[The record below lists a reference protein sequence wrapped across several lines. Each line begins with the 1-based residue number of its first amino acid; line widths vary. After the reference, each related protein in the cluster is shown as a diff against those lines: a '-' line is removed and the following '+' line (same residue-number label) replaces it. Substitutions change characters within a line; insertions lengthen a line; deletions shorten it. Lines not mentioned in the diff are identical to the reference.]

1 MAKYK
6 SKIIITIFGVMC
18 SIIVLYHCIIK
29 SSFGKVSTFLYKAHK
44 KTNTIQFFLVNNYL
58 LIKYP
63 YLCSSNILLKMV
75 SDYYTFNSNSDK
87 NLYLF
92 LSEGQTQVVKAVQ
105 FTEVRA
111 NIFNLGLADFED
123 GKFNY
128 SINTDNHDARKV
140 LNTVAAILLNFSENH
155 INARILILANEKK
168 RLRLYNR
175 IFQLRLIEIE
185 TIFEIIGVVDFLGNK
200 FEIYDSNTNYQGFL
214 LTKK

>member
-1 MAKYK
+1 
-6 SKIIITIFGVMC
+6 
-18 SIIVLYHCIIK
+18 
-29 SSFGKVSTFLYKAHK
+29 
-44 KTNTIQFFLVNNYL
+44 
-58 LIKYP
+58 
-63 YLCSSNILLKMV
+63 MV
-75 SDYYTFNSNSDK
+75 SDYYIFNSNSDK

-111 NIFNLGLADFED
+111 NIFNLGLADFEN

-175 IFQLRLIEIE
+175 IFQLRLIDIE
-185 TIFEIIGVVDFLGNK
+185 TIFEITGVVDFSGNK
-200 FEIYDSNTNYQGFL
+200 FETYDSNTNYQGFL